1 MLVQELG
8 ALWLERN
15 ISTLLAH
22 LTELVASP
30 KATTSHVDAVYSRK
44 CVNFILRATLGRMIG
59 EKAQIAACKEITQ
72 LIIKLM
78 NTVGK
83 ESSEFCWQENLLKH
97 RCFI

>member
-15 ISTLLAH
+15 VSTLLTH

-44 CVNFILRATLGRMIG
+44 CVNFILRSTLGRMIG
-59 EKAQIAACKEITQ
+59 EKAQIAASKEITNI
-72 LIIKLM
+72 IIKHM
-78 NTVGK
+78 NNVG
-83 ESSEFCWQENLLKH
+83 EFSLE
-97 RCFI
+97 